1 MRVAACAVLRL
12 SLSKSK
18 AGAERSLFLPEGAS
32 QRRNSRAL
40 EPHAHRR
47 PPATRLP
54 PPATRL
60 PPPATPAWSA
70 KDRSDRPCAIAD
82 CLARACAGVTRREAH
97 ASDVDTTEGTE
108 GVAQALRDALS
119 NDATRI
125 IELFKEWDEDRNGYV
140 SKKEWCRHPC
150 STPTHRTAA
159 AAQQQAPPL
168 PLPTPPPPP
177 PPQPP
182 PPGARRSRGSGWMCP
197 RRSLVPIG

>member
-1 MRVAACAVLRL
+1 MRVAACAVVRL
-12 SLSKSK
+12 SLRASRTG
-18 AGAERSLFLPEGAS
+18 GAVPVFSPESARGETVAP
-32 QRRNSRAL
+32 

-54 PPATRL
+54 PPAT
-60 PPPATPAWSA
+60 PCHTPATPAWSA

-97 ASDVDTTEGTE
+97 ASDVDTSGGTE

-140 SKKEWCRHPC
+140 SKKEWCREPR
-150 STPTHRTAA
+150 SMPTTA
-159 AAQQQAPPL
+159 
-168 PLPTPPPPP
+168 PPPPHSSRRNHRHHTAANNHHLLLHHHLHQAQGDP
-177 PPQPP
+177 AARAGCAQ
-182 PPGARRSRGSGWMCP
+182 GAA
-197 RRSLVPIG
+197 